1 MALDLIFPLSDGGR
15 RSGLDLKKTRT
26 TDQAKGFSKRC
37 YLGRETHLFDPS
49 TFFEFTLFL
58 RMRGSSLL
66 LTVVSASFRRS
77 AWNIYWVSYGPHSAA
92 SSCQN
97 DLPAAH
103 SPPLLLAGPFLSI
116 LTIFLLT
123 ATATLLLFLLQ
134 RQLLIG
140 IIIDKII
147 HVASFL
153 TLKDA
158 KQIPSFMLPS
168 LQHLMNLPSVKTLTR
183 PPPLDP
189 FFFSFASS
197 FGTSAKLSRFLV
209 FSTYMALCS
218 RSFFCSSSSL
228 LRFSSY

>member
-1 MALDLIFPLSDGGR
+1 MKHLLS
-15 RSGLDLKKTRT
+15 
-26 TDQAKGFSKRC
+26 
-37 YLGRETHLFDPS
+37 
-49 TFFEFTLFL
+49 FL
-58 RMRGSSLL
+58 W
-66 LTVVSASFRRS
+66 ASF
-77 AWNIYWVSYGPHSAA
+77 
-92 SSCQN
+92 SCIQLSN

-116 LTIFLLT
+116 LTLLLLT

-158 KQIPSFMLPS
+158 KQIPSFMLPL

-183 PPPLDP
+183 PPLDP